1 MCFSVT
7 LEICRELMN
16 SLVSIPTPEA
26 EPGTMSW
33 PSLCQ
38 VMRMGMSPDD
48 TTQAMYMSFPTEV
61 EGISKG
67 WMRGGTGAKKRGRA
81 HRVSGVKAAMDVE
94 HGSSRC
100 TVLICMYTAC
110 NSMY

>member
-1 MCFSVT
+1 
-7 LEICRELMN
+7 MN

-48 TTQAMYMSFPTEV
+48 TTQAMYINLPMEV
-61 EGISKG
+61 GGKSNGWIS
-67 WMRGGTGAKKRGRA
+67 GGTEGGREGRMKK
-81 HRVSGVKAAMDVE
+81 
-94 HGSSRC
+94 
-100 TVLICMYTAC
+100 
-110 NSMY
+110 

>member
-1 MCFSVT
+1 
-7 LEICRELMN
+7 MN
-16 SLVSIPTPEA
+16 SLVSIATPEA

-61 EGISKG
+61 EGMSKG
-67 WMRGGTGAKKRGRA
+67 WMSGGTERDKKSAENQGRRKTPLDVQEWQRG
-81 HRVSGVKAAMDVE
+81 HLE
-94 HGSSRC
+94 QC
-100 TVLICMYTAC
+100 
-110 NSMY
+110 